1 MACCLWLVAFKNV
14 NIKNVWGVE
23 RIYPACNVSN
33 ILIELMP
40 TKTFSRDDLETI
52 KKLGYEI
59 ITKAQKL

>member
-1 MACCLWLVAFKNV
+1 MV

-23 RIYPACNVSN
+23 RIYPACDVSN
-33 ILIELMP
+33 ILIDLMP

-59 ITKAQKL
+59 VTKAQKL

>member
-1 MACCLWLVAFKNV
+1 MNSIFTI
-14 NIKNVWGVE
+14 NIKIKNIGVC
-23 RIYPACNVSN
+23 IYPACDVSN
-33 ILIELMP
+33 ILIDLMP